1 MSLETL
7 KQDVLDANK
16 QLESSGLVKLTWG
29 NVSGIDRELGL
40 IVIKPSGVSYL
51 NLQIGDLVVL
61 NLNGEKLEGDLNPSS
76 DTATHLRLYQEWP
89 EIGGITHTHSE
100 HATSFCQAVRALPCL
115 GTTHADHFMGTVPLA
130 RALTKEEL
138 DAGYELNTGNVILET
153 FKNNDINP
161 LEIPAV
167 LLAHHAPFTWG
178 HSALESLKNSIAL
191 ESCAKMA
198 AQAYAL
204 NPQLEPMPI
213 HILNKHY
220 ERKHGPDAYYGQGD
234 Y

>member
-1 MSLETL
+1 MSLEAL
-7 KQDVLDANK
+7 KEEVVSANK
-16 QLESSGLVKLTWG
+16 LLETSGLVKLTWG
-29 NVSGIDRELGL
+29 NVSGIDRESGCF
-40 IVIKPSGVSYL
+40 VIKPSGVPYAALSPDDMVVM
-51 NLQIGDLVVL
+51 DLDGNQV
-61 NLNGEKLEGDLNPSS
+61 EGRLKPSS

-100 HATSFCQAVRALPCL
+100 HATAFCQAVRPLPCL

-138 DAGYELNTGNVILET
+138 DEGYEKNTGNIILET
-153 FKNNDINP
+153 FKELSLNP
-161 LEIPAV
+161 VEVPAV

-178 HSALESLKNSIAL
+178 KSAMESVKNSIAL

-198 AQAYAL
+198 LDAYIL
-204 NPQLEPMPI
+204 NPQLESMPE

-220 ERKHGPDAYYGQGD
+220 ERKHGPNAYYGQSD